1 MSDKSWLTK
10 EKIWLG
16 YRFHDGRV
24 CFFDFQ
30 APSVGRSALERLIV
44 ICLTSRRKKHPRNR
58 CKIRPMGQ
66 KIPTLPRRT
75 RQKPQSAAGVLR
87 FLCFSLKKS
96 VDKYPES
103 MLKPPLL
110 QKTHNSEGSLS
121 YFSNCDFSGKSL
133 PRKAIAHFRSSSLA
147 DWESFI
153 QNNMGL
159 YFSNFR

>member
-1 MSDKSWLTK
+1 MARLSFSRWPSLFFLISKPHQSAAHT
-10 EKIWLG
+10 
-16 YRFHDGRV
+16 
-24 CFFDFQ
+24 CFTVL
-30 APSVGRSALERLIV
+30 AA
-44 ICLTSRRKKHPRNR
+44 KKHPRNR

-87 FLCFSLKKS
+87 FLCFSLKKA
-96 VDKYPES
+96 VDKCPES

-121 YFSNCDFSGKSL
+121 YFSNCDLSGKSL
-133 PRKAIAHFRSSSLA
+133 ARKSIAHFRSSSLA
-147 DWESFI
+147 NCESFI

>member
-1 MSDKSWLTK
+1 MARLSFSRWPSL
-10 EKIWLG
+10 
-16 YRFHDGRV
+16 
-24 CFFDFQ
+24 FFLISKPHQ
-30 APSVGRSALERLIV
+30 SAARPQEADSHLLHR
-44 ICLTSRRKKHPRNR
+44 SRRKKHPRNR

-87 FLCFSLKKS
+87 LYVSPSKA
-96 VDKYPES
+96 VDNYSKS

-110 QKTHNSEGSLS
+110 QILTTPGAVCS
-121 YFSNCDFSGKSL
+121 YFSNCDLSGKSL
-133 PRKAIAHFRSSSLA
+133 ARKSIAHFRSSSLA
-147 DWESFI
+147 NCESFI